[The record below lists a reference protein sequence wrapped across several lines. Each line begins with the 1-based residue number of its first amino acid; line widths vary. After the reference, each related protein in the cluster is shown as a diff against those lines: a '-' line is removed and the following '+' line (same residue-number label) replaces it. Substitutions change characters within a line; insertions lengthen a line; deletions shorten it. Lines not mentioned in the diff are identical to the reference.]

1 MTNTDKVLEFSS
13 KLGREMLVAGANL
26 ERVRLTILKIC
37 HAYDL
42 QDVSL
47 YSLNTFLSI
56 SALDPKTGSYHQRQV
71 SIVIGDLNLERLR
84 DLNDLSYKVVKEVPN
99 VSTLDSLLDE
109 VKNDV
114 YPWWIILLGFLL
126 AMACLSRIFGAT
138 YKEMIIALLN
148 TVIIYFLSMLFKKI
162 KLNHIITNFVATF
175 ITGSITIFFYHIGF
189 IGNFYVA
196 VITSALYLLPGV
208 QMVNSARNI
217 LCGNEMNGIIE
228 LLKVILEVVVIVAG
242 IASAFFL
249 FGSTLPTLEESI
261 VVNEGLI
268 YDIELIG
275 LSFLASFGFGIVF
288 NIHEKDL
295 IFAALGGFVIRIV
308 YILFSHILDYRITY
322 TVLAAF
328 SAALYSEIL
337 ATIKKE
343 PSTLYLYPSI
353 IPIIPGDLIYYSM
366 LGVVWA
372 NGTLFLENA
381 LSCLLVLAGISFGF
395 VLCSSFTHYSRR
407 IKFRKLLD
415 SIKIQPKQLKKEE
428 EVVNEKADS

>member
-1 MTNTDKVLEFSS
+1 MCAPQSGPLRDVHGVIQRREEG
-13 KLGREMLVAGANL
+13 GRRQRWANL

-196 VITSALYLLPGV
+196 VITSLFTHL
-208 QMVNSARNI
+208 
-217 LCGNEMNGIIE
+217 II
-228 LLKVILEVVVIVAG
+228 A
-242 IASAFFL
+242 
-249 FGSTLPTLEESI
+249 
-261 VVNEGLI
+261 
-268 YDIELIG
+268 
-275 LSFLASFGFGIVF
+275 FLAARREG
-288 NIHEKDL
+288 
-295 IFAALGGFVIRIV
+295 A
-308 YILFSHILDYRITY
+308 
-322 TVLAAF
+322 
-328 SAALYSEIL
+328 
-337 ATIKKE
+337 
-343 PSTLYLYPSI
+343 ST
-353 IPIIPGDLIYYSM
+353 
-366 LGVVWA
+366 
-372 NGTLFLENA
+372 
-381 LSCLLVLAGISFGF
+381 
-395 VLCSSFTHYSRR
+395 
-407 IKFRKLLD
+407 
-415 SIKIQPKQLKKEE
+415 
-428 EVVNEKADS
+428 